1 MNGEVVGC
9 GFRAGAIWGVDE
21 LVTMFDSWCLNGG
34 LTSIA
39 GQSVGKVVG
48 KIDSHDDATGVEVLA
63 AKLPDAYA
71 DTTALALIAE
81 RHGKPG
87 LATFLRHRLPTKKS
101 ARSGDMGEILAT
113 AYLAEEHGYVV
124 GPSRLIDRD
133 HQEWAMRGDDV
144 LAAKIHGGSKLQL
157 VKAEAKSRVTLGE
170 ATVKE
175 AREGLARNDEMP
187 SPHSLSQFATRL
199 LKTSD
204 REIGEA
210 VLDVQLTD
218 GVRSDRV
225 GHLMFLLT
233 GGDPSAHVGA
243 DLNAY
248 SGTVPQLT
256 VTLRVQ
262 YHQKFINDA
271 YDKVV
276 ADVP

>member
-1 MNGEVVGC
+1 
-9 GFRAGAIWGVDE
+9 
-21 LVTMFDSWCLNGG
+21 
-34 LTSIA
+34 
-39 GQSVGKVVG
+39 
-48 KIDSHDDATGVEVLA
+48 
-63 AKLPDAYA
+63 
-71 DTTALALIAE
+71 
-81 RHGKPG
+81 
-87 LATFLRHRLPTKKS
+87 
-101 ARSGDMGEILAT
+101 
-113 AYLAEEHGYVV
+113 
-124 GPSRLIDRD
+124 
-133 HQEWAMRGDDV
+133 
-144 LAAKIHGGSKLQL
+144 
-157 VKAEAKSRVTLGE
+157 
-170 ATVKE
+170 
-175 AREGLARNDEMP
+175 MP

-248 SGTVPQLT
+248 AGTVHQLT

-262 YHQKFINDA
+262 HHQKFINDA

>member
-1 MNGEVVGC
+1 MDELFGAGLEKAGVGK
-9 GFRAGAIWGVDE
+9 RLS
-21 LVTMFDSWCLNGG
+21 LVTMFDSWCSKTALA
-34 LTSIA
+34 SIA
-39 GQSVGKVVG
+39 GHKVGT
-48 KIDSHDDATGVEVLA
+48 IESHDDAAGIALLA
-63 AKLPDAYA
+63 AKLPDAYT

-87 LATFLRHRLPTKKS
+87 LAAFLRNRLPTKKS

-113 AYLAEEHGYVV
+113 AYLDEERGYVV

-144 LAAKIHGGSKLQL
+144 LAVRIDDDSELYL

-175 AREGLARNDEMP
+175 AREGLSRNDEMP

-204 REIGEA
+204 HEIGEA
-210 VLDVQLTD
+210 VIEVQLTD
-218 GVRSDRV
+218 GVRPDHV

-233 GGDPSAHVGA
+233 GGDPSTYVNA
-243 DLNAY
+243 DLKEYA
-248 SGTVPQLT
+248 GVVPQLT

-262 YHQKFINDA
+262 HHQKFINDA
-271 YDKVV
+271 FDEVV
-276 ADVP
+276 AGVP

>member
-1 MNGEVVGC
+1 MNV
-9 GFRAGAIWGVDE
+9 
-21 LVTMFDSWCLNGG
+21 VTMFDSWCSKGV

-39 GQSVGKVVG
+39 GQASSQ
-48 KIDSHDDATGVEVLA
+48 IDSHDDATGVAVLA

-71 DTTALALIAE
+71 ETTALALIAE

-87 LATFLRHRLPTKKS
+87 VAAFLRHRLPTKKS

-113 AYLAEEHGYVV
+113 AYLAEERGYVV

-144 LAAKIHGGSKLQL
+144 LAARIDAGSELRI
-157 VKAEAKSRVTLGE
+157 VKAEAKSRVTVGG

-175 AREGLARNDEMP
+175 AREGLARNAEMP

-210 VLDVQLTD
+210 VLDLQLTD
-218 GVRSDRV
+218 GVRPDRV
-225 GHLMFLLT
+225 RHLMFLLT
-233 GGDPSAHVGA
+233 AGDPSAHVGA
-243 DLNAY
+243 DLKAY
-248 SGTVPQLT
+248 AGTVPQLT

-262 YHQKFINDA
+262 QHQKFINDA

-276 ADVP
+276 ASVP

>member
-1 MNGEVVGC
+1 MSVVS
-9 GFRAGAIWGVDE
+9 
-21 LVTMFDSWCLNGG
+21 MFDSWCSNGR

-39 GQSVGKVVG
+39 GQATA
-48 KIDSHDDATGVEVLA
+48 KIESHDDATGVALLA

-81 RHGKPG
+81 RYGKPG
-87 LATFLRHRLPTKKS
+87 LAAFLRDRLPTKKS
-101 ARSGDMGEILAT
+101 ARSGDTGEILAT
-113 AYLAEEHGYVV
+113 TYLAEERGYVV

-144 LAAKIHGGSKLQL
+144 LAASMEGGGSKLRI
-157 VKAEAKSRVTLGE
+157 VKAEAKSRVALGA

-175 AREGLARNDEMP
+175 AREGLDRNDEMP

-199 LKTSD
+199 LNTSD

-210 VLDVQLTD
+210 VLNVQLTD
-218 GVRSDRV
+218 GVRPDRV

-233 GGDPSAHVGA
+233 EGDPSAHVSA
-243 DLNAY
+243 DLKAY
-248 SGTVPQLT
+248 PGKVPQLS

-262 YHQKFINDA
+262 HHQKFINDA
-271 YDKVV
+271 YDEVV
-276 ADVP
+276 ANDP